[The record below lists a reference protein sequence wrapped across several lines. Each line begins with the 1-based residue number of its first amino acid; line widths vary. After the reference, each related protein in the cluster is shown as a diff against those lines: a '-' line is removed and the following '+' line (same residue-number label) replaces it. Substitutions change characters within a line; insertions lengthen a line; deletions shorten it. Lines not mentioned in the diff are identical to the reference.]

1 MQAGEPSACVWPQ
14 PAATEVLSP
23 LSLTSFTEQAATRQL
38 ERLAGF
44 RESVPMPRLPT
55 AEATLAVPAPGDVA
69 LSGRALTD
77 AGALAPAA
85 VFPGSQKKTRLW
97 ESGGLNPNPPFVQL
111 WSCSKSR
118 QLSESRIYVL

>member
-1 MQAGEPSACVWPQ
+1 MQTGEPSACVWPQ

-55 AEATLAVPAPGDVA
+55 AEATLAVPAHGDVA

-77 AGALAPAA
+77 AGTSRCVPRESEEDSALGVRRP
-85 VFPGSQKKTRLW
+85 
-97 ESGGLNPNPPFVQL
+97 E
-111 WSCSKSR
+111 SKSP
-118 QLSESRIYVL
+118 LCAALVL